1 MIILRQKRFSNNAVK
16 DVVINYIIDPVD
28 KTTEFIEDN
37 IPIAKEPIKKKS
49 EKIKLITKSIK
60 DLMNREKKVGEV

>member
-28 KTTEFIEDN
+28 KTTGFIEDN
-37 IPIAKEPIKKKS
+37 VPIAKEPIKKKS